1 MIKSKRK
8 KYIIIG
14 GIILGIIIILVAIFL
29 IVAHF
34 KYNLFGSD
42 IYQVAKVNREV
53 NSIEYFTETK
63 TIKTKM
69 AYTSGELEEIDTLVE
84 TDFAVMLTSKEES
97 LNTANL
103 VILKSKTKIKDEE
116 ASLNSFDIFD
126 EKVVKEFEE
135 NPNGTKYPMS
145 EFHFFENG
153 TIYDINLPEEMNKEE
168 AQNMVDLINN
178 VIPKLTRNKT
188 EDEKKV
194 F

>member
-1 MIKSKRK
+1 MNSKESFKDLKLPENAIKVNESIKPNKEEKPLIKSKKK

-14 GIILGIIIILVAIFL
+14 GIILGIIIIFVAIFL

-42 IYQVAKVNREV
+42 IYQVAKVKREV

-116 ASLNSFDIFD
+116 ASLNSFNIFD
-126 EKVVKEFEE
+126 EKVVK
-135 NPNGTKYPMS
+135 
-145 EFHFFENG
+145 
-153 TIYDINLPEEMNKEE
+153 
-168 AQNMVDLINN
+168 
-178 VIPKLTRNKT
+178 
-188 EDEKKV
+188 KKV